1 MNAGRA
7 VLLAGATGL
16 VGSRVLARWLEADE
30 GPLVIAP
37 VRRPL
42 AVSHP
47 RLRVLVGHW
56 DAEAVAAALA
66 EAGATLEA
74 YACCLGTT
82 IRQAGSREAFLAV
95 DRDLVLSLGAIA
107 RGLGA
112 RQALLVSSVGASA
125 QSGNFYLRVKG
136 EAERGLAAQ
145 GFERVDC
152 LRPGLLLGERAE
164 RRRAEAWGQRLAPV
178 TKPLMIGPL
187 RRYRAI
193 RADVVAGAMV
203 SLTDRAEPGRFVHE
217 YDALVAEANQVH
229 FPPAPSR

>member
-1 MNAGRA
+1 MTAGGA

-16 VGSRVLARWLEADE
+16 VGGRVLARWLAADH

-42 AVSHP
+42 PFQHP
-47 RLRVLVGHW
+47 RLHALVGKW
-56 DAEAVAAALA
+56 DGAALA
-66 EAGATLEA
+66 DALAGAGQPLRA

-95 DRDLVLSLGAIA
+95 DRDLVLALAESA

-136 EAERGLAAQ
+136 EAERGLAAL

-164 RRRAEAWGQRLAPV
+164 RRRAEGLGQRLAPLAN
-178 TKPLMIGPL
+178 PLMRGPL

-193 RADVVAGAMV
+193 GADTVAGAMV
-203 SLTDRAEPGRFVHE
+203 ALAGRPEEGRFVHE
-217 YDALVAEANQVH
+217 YDALVALASGQG
-229 FPPAPSR
+229 

>member
-1 MNAGRA
+1 MNARRA

-16 VGSRVLARWLEADE
+16 VGGRVLARWLAAAD
-30 GPLVIAP
+30 GPVVIAP
-37 VRRPL
+37 VRRAL

-47 RLRVLVGHW
+47 RLQPLVGHW
-56 DAEAVAAALA
+56 DGDAVAAALA
-66 EAGATLEA
+66 ASGATLEA

-95 DRDLVLSLGAIA
+95 DRDLVLALGAIA
-107 RGLGA
+107 HDLGA

-136 EAERGLAAQ
+136 EAERGLAAS

-164 RRRAEAWGQRLAPV
+164 RRFAEGLGQRLAPLAN
-178 TKPLMIGPL
+178 PLLRGPL

-193 RADVVAGAMV
+193 RADTVAGALV
-203 SLTDRAEPGRFVHE
+203 ALAGRDEPGRFVHE
-217 YDALVAEANQVH
+217 YKALAALAAGET
-229 FPPAPSR
+229 